1 MYIFIFVNEGER
13 GAKRIL
19 YERVDSPSKKQR
31 TFDNLFKFWGGPGG
45 LVCKKKHPNEPRI
58 VSKSLK
64 TTTKPAQTDTSINN
78 MLDLEI
84 NSDDL
89 NESECLKAFNY

>member
-1 MYIFIFVNEGER
+1 M
-13 GAKRIL
+13 
-19 YERVDSPSKKQR
+19 
-31 TFDNLFKFWGGPGG
+31 
-45 LVCKKKHPNEPRI
+45 CKKKHSNEPRI

-89 NESECLKAFNY
+89 NESECLKDSKFGDMEGN